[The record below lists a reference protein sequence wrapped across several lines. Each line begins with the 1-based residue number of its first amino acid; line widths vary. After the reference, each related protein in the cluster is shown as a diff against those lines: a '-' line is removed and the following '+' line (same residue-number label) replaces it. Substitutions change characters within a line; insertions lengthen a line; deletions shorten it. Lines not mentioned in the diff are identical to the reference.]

1 MTGWNAQK
9 TALAERL
16 TAGRKHALGKMVPLA
31 DLSAFLQAVLRP
43 GDRVCLEGDNQKQ
56 ADVLAAAL
64 ANVDPGKTHDLHM
77 VLSGVVLPEH
87 LDVFEKGIARRLD
100 YSYSGPQAARVARML
115 FDGKIELGAIHTYLE
130 LFARYFIDLTPNV
143 ALIAAVSADKE
154 GNLYTGPNTE
164 DTPTVVEATSF
175 K

>member
-1 MTGWNAQK
+1 MSSCSSEESKRLEMTDWNAQK

-16 TAGRKHALGKMVPLA
+16 TAGHKHALGKIVALA
-31 DLSAFLQAVLRP
+31 DLPAFLEAVLRP

-64 ANVDPGKTHDLHM
+64 ADVDPGKTHDLHM
-77 VLSGVVLPEH
+77 VQSGVVLPEH

-115 FDGKIELGAIHTYLE
+115 FGGKIELGAVHTYLE
-130 LFARYFIDLTPNV
+130 LFARYFVDLTPNV
-143 ALIAAVSADKE
+143 ALIAA
-154 GNLYTGPNTE
+154 
-164 DTPTVVEATSF
+164 
-175 K
+175 